1 MNKKFLSIVAF
12 ICLLPISSHAGV
24 VNDST
29 DNHLEDVSKNL
40 DLFNLLFKELDAYYV
55 DTFDTKKVIKSG
67 IDAMVNE
74 LDPYTRYI
82 PEEDEEDFNFMITG
96 EYAGVGASIGKVG
109 DYICFTEIYEG
120 TPSHKN
126 GIKAGD
132 RIIEIA
138 GKNASKLT
146 INEVSENLRGEENTD
161 VKLVLQNPN
170 TGKQRK
176 VTIKREKITLPTI
189 EYCDTLENGIGYIR
203 FSSFTEK
210 SADLFKKAFLD
221 LKENKKIESLIIDLR
236 NNPGGLLD
244 QATEIVNYFID
255 NQTAIVYTKSK
266 VKALDETYKATK
278 NPIDNKIPIVV
289 LVNNNSASASEI
301 FSGAMQDLDRA
312 VIVGERTYGK
322 GLVQSTRP
330 LPFGGNL
337 KVTISKYYIPSGR
350 CVQAINYAERNE
362 DGSVKRI
369 PDSLTTEFKTK
380 NGRIVRDGGG
390 ILPDVKMERKDLSTI
405 SYYLYKENIIFNYVV
420 DYLANHSK
428 IDNPKDFKYT
438 EYDQFK
444 AYAEKQKFSY
454 KLRMEEY
461 ISSLKDIAK
470 EEGYLDYAKD
480 EFEALEKKLSHNLNQ
495 DLSLFEDE
503 IRKLISIEIMKQ
515 LYYQKGYITE
525 SLKYDKAKEEAI
537 KILKDKERYSSIL
550 QPKAKEEVKDDK
562 NDKKASSK
570 KESSKKNSK

>member
-1 MNKKFLSIVAF
+1 MNKKLLSIIAF
-12 ICLLPISSHAGV
+12 ICILPISSHAGS

-29 DNHLEDVSKNL
+29 DNRLEEISRNL
-40 DLFNLLFKELDAYYV
+40 DLFNLLFKELDSYYV
-55 DTFDTKKVIKSG
+55 DTIDSKKVLKTG
-67 IDAMVNE
+67 IDAMMSK
-74 LDPYTRYI
+74 LDPYTVYI
-82 PEEDEEDFNFMITG
+82 PEEEEEDFNFMITG
-96 EYAGVGASIGKVG
+96 EYAGVGASIGKIG

-120 TPSHKN
+120 TPSYKN

-138 GKNASKLT
+138 GKNASKMSVSD
-146 INEVSENLRGEENTD
+146 VSELLRGEKNTNF
-161 VKLVLQNPN
+161 KLVLQNPI

-176 VTIKREKITLPTI
+176 LTVTREKITLPTI
-189 EYCDTLENGIGYIR
+189 EYCDTLEKGIGYIR

-210 SADLFKKAFLD
+210 SAELFKNAFLD

-244 QATEIVNYFID
+244 QVTEIVNYFIE
-255 NQTAIVYTKSK
+255 NQSVIVYTKSK

-289 LVNNNSASASEI
+289 LVNNNSASASEV

-322 GLVQSTRP
+322 GLVQSSRP
-330 LPFGGNL
+330 LPFGGTL

-390 ILPDVKMERKDLSTI
+390 ILPDVKMERKELSTI
-405 SYYLYKENIIFNYVV
+405 SYRLYKENIIFNYAV
-420 DYLANHSK
+420 DYIASHSK
-428 IDNPKDFKYT
+428 IDNPKEFQYT

-444 AYAEKQKFSY
+444 EYAKKQNFSY
-454 KLRMEEY
+454 KLKMEEY
-461 ISSLKDIAK
+461 ISALKDIAK
-470 EEGYLDYAKD
+470 EEGYLEHSQN
-480 EFEALEKKLSHNLNQ
+480 EFDALEKKLSHNLDQ
-495 DLSLFEDE
+495 DLNLFEKE
-503 IRKLISIEIMKQ
+503 IRRLISLEIMKQ

-525 SLKYDKAKEEAI
+525 SLKYDMMKEEAI
-537 KILKDKERYSSIL
+537 KILKDKERYNSIL
-550 QPKAKEEVKDDK
+550 QPKAEEKVELQ
-562 NDKKASSK
+562 KKSK
-570 KESSKKNSK
+570 

>member
-1 MNKKFLSIVAF
+1 MNKKFLSIIAL
-12 ICLLPISSHAGV
+12 ICILPISSHAGS

-29 DNHLEDVSKNL
+29 DNRLEEISRNL
-40 DLFNLLFKELDAYYV
+40 DLFNLLFKELDSYYV
-55 DTFDTKKVIKSG
+55 DTIDSKKVLRTG
-67 IDAMVNE
+67 IDAMVSK
-74 LDPYTRYI
+74 LDPYTIYI
-82 PEEDEEDFNFMITG
+82 PEEEEEDFNFMITG

-120 TPSHKN
+120 SPAYKN

-138 GKNASKLT
+138 GKNASKMS
-146 INEVSENLRGEENTD
+146 VSDISEHLRGEKSTNF
-161 VKLVLQNPN
+161 KIVLQNPI

-176 VTIKREKITLPTI
+176 LTITREKITLPTI
-189 EYCDTLENGIGYIR
+189 EYCDTLEKGIGYIR

-210 SADLFKKAFLD
+210 SAELFKNAFLD

-244 QATEIVNYFID
+244 QVTEIVNYFIE
-255 NQTAIVYTKSK
+255 NQSVIVYTKSK

-289 LVNNNSASASEI
+289 LVNNNSASASEV

-322 GLVQSTRP
+322 GLVQTSRP

-390 ILPDVKMERKDLSTI
+390 ILPDVKMERKELSTI
-405 SYYLYKENIIFNYVV
+405 SYYLYKENIIFNYAVN
-420 DYLANHSK
+420 YIATHSK
-428 IDNPKDFKYT
+428 IDNPKEFQYT
-438 EYDQFK
+438 EYEQFK
-444 AYAEKQKFSY
+444 EYAKKQKFSY
-454 KLRMEEY
+454 KLKMEEY
-461 ISSLKDIAK
+461 ISALKDIAK
-470 EEGYLDYAKD
+470 DEGYLEHSQN
-480 EFEALEKKLSHNLNQ
+480 EFDALEKKLSHNLDQ
-495 DLSLFEDE
+495 DLNLFEKE
-503 IRKLISIEIMKQ
+503 IRKLISLEIMKQ
-515 LYYQKGYITE
+515 LYNQKGYITE
-525 SLKYDKAKEEAI
+525 SLKYDKMKEEAI
-537 KILKDKERYSSIL
+537 KILKDKERYNSIL
-550 QPKAKEEVKDDK
+550 QPKAEEKTD
-562 NDKKASSK
+562 SQ
-570 KESSKKNSK
+570 KNSK